1 MQSLRAY
8 NLSPKQSSAAK
19 RKKLTANP
27 SGLSRKHESKPTSP
41 TTVIF
46 IPKETSRS
54 SFILRK
60 PMHSAIR
67 RN

>member
-19 RKKLTANP
+19 RKKLSANP

-41 TTVIF
+41 TAVCLSLLIALQ
-46 IPKETSRS
+46 ELVYLEEAYAQRDS
-54 SFILRK
+54 
-60 PMHSAIR
+60 
-67 RN
+67 